1 MISSKRAGAAITSGL
16 LTITRMTP
24 GLARVAPRA
33 GGRIKARFESKNRL
47 LGFLLALALVV
58 SAFPIGVFGGA
69 SLVRAASTPLLTESF
84 TSTTA
89 MGWTTSGSTCLT
101 AAVISATNS
110 IPACPAGDPGG
121 VSGTL
126 PDTDGQGALRLT
138 NDVGNLSSFAY
149 SQQAYPSGQGYTI
162 DFDSAAYDT
171 TSAGPNATGADG
183 ISFFLIDGAITPT
196 MAGAYGGSLGYAQKS
211 GSPNTPGLVGG
222 YLGVGLDE
230 YGNFANDNEGR
241 GAGCAAAN
249 QSPNSGVI
257 TQSVTV
263 RGAAGSD
270 NNHYCY
276 IANSGSLTPGISVPA
291 ATTRTAA
298 LRHVH
303 ITLTPSNNISV
314 AMDFHDGRGLITV
327 IPPLNIAAVS
337 GQPPLPS
344 TFKFGFAS
352 STGGANNIHE
362 LRDLVVTPDYPDLA
376 VTSTHMDPFTA
387 GTDASYTISAT
398 DAITAGPTTGPVV
411 ITDTVPN
418 GLTPT
423 GASGTDWSC
432 PINGQI
438 VTCTYTGVAP
448 ISTNAPPAPITLNVH
463 VAPNAPASVTN
474 SVTIAT
480 DNDTNLSNN
489 TATDPTTITSS
500 ADLAV
505 TNAASPNPVVA
516 GQDVTYTAVVTNTG
530 PSDAGA
536 YTFQERVP
544 ANTTFQRVI
553 GPSCSAPDNTG
564 LVSCNAPSL
573 AAGATQT
580 YQFVAAVDPAAT
592 NGVTITATAHLANL
606 ATLDPNPGNNSAS
619 ATATVATSADLFV
632 TSVNAAPSPATAG
645 QNVTYATT
653 FGSNGPSVA
662 TNAVLTMTVPA
673 GASFVS
679 ANGGIF
685 SCPSHADGQGRVVC
699 TAANVPVASNDVAQ
713 LTVSIPASA
722 TTPLDSQSTLT
733 SGTSDPDPTN
743 NSASGSAGVQTAADL
758 SVGVVVSPQPVV
770 AGQDI
775 TYTTTLSNAGPS
787 DATAPV
793 VTTTIP
799 TSTTFVSLASPNG
812 WNCTAPSPGPGG
824 TVSCTP
830 NGGGSLAANHSAT
843 FALVVLAD
851 QGVLTG
857 TGLLATSTTSSQ
869 TTDPIAAN
877 NTDSANP
884 NATTSSDLGVTSSLA
899 PSPAV
904 AGQPLID
911 TVTVTNTGPSAAAAP
926 VVTMTIPASTT
937 FQSLT
942 SPGDWTCT
950 TPNVGGTGTV
960 LCTPNSGR
968 LAAGASAQFVLTL
981 GVPASVPNNSSIGVT
996 TTTGSQTNDPN
1007 QTNNASTATVTV
1019 ATVADLTVSDA
1030 ASSPVVAGQDVTYTT
1045 TLVNNGPS
1053 DAPNPVVTAT
1063 VPAGTTFGSF
1073 TASGWTCSVPN
1084 ASGVVTCT
1092 AVTLPAGHTVSFP
1105 LVVRVNAN
1113 VPASVTLTSDTGA
1126 SDAFDPDMS
1135 NNTASADAQVGSVA
1149 DLAVTLAAA
1158 PSPVVA
1164 GQTVTYTAA
1173 LTNTG
1178 PSDAASAV
1186 FIATIPASTT
1196 VQSVTAPA
1204 NWTCVTPAPGSGG
1217 VVSCQPNGGS
1227 LAAGAHA
1234 TIAFQLAVSPSA
1246 LSATLSSVATVSSA
1260 SGDPTPANNSATA
1273 RAAVTTLAD
1282 LAMSETASPDP
1293 VIAGQDATYTAAL
1306 TNTGPS
1312 DAASPVVTLTVP
1324 TNTTFV
1330 SLAAPTGWTCG
1341 APDAGGVMTCTDPT
1355 LAAGQRVSFPLVV
1368 HVSPSVTDGATLT
1381 SATGASTTT
1390 TDPNLSNNTARA
1402 GARVTTRAD
1411 LQVTNVVVP
1420 TPILPGQTVTYRAA
1434 FTNAGPSDAREVIF
1448 TETLPA
1454 GTTFVAVTAPDGW
1467 TCALL
1472 TANGTTTVSC
1482 TASTLDVGATGTI
1495 ALSVRIDPNATGG
1508 TVLTAASTIASAT
1521 VDPDASNNSSTAR
1534 VTVLQT
1540 PPTATAA
1547 TSTPV
1552 PTGTATNTATAAPA
1566 NTATSTAAPS
1576 ATSSPTTPADTA
1588 TTPSVPP
1595 THTPLSTTDVSLAP
1609 SSTTRYVGI
1618 PDTLTV
1624 SVTRDGAPALSLPVT
1639 CRVVSGPDAGL
1650 VMPVMTDAHGHASC
1664 SFTSRKVGTDTVVAS
1679 VTDVTVAH
1687 ASNLVRVQWT
1697 PAGPPCSVQAD
1708 LLTGPVLTHAPA
1720 YHGRLIDGALGRG
1733 RCAAVAALAAPRSAG
1748 QARTQA
1754 RSAAPSPSACTQGW
1768 AAVSSYD
1775 YTITGPTGAVMRTP
1789 RLAGHVLPGDTIQAS
1804 FTIKPRPARCATVRV
1819 SLASYAAPSLA
1830 NNARALSQQAL
1841 YQSAT
1846 RLFGAGAHNLAL
1858 RVDVPARPLAVP
1870 SSVRPRIAGVR
1881 VRGTRV
1887 FHHRARRSV
1896 HARSSRPTKGHR
1908 RGA

>member
-1 MISSKRAGAAITSGL
+1 MIPSKRAGAAITSGL

-249 QSPNSGVI
+249 QSHNSGVI

-276 IANSGSLTPGISVPA
+276 IANSGSLTPGISVPT

-314 AMDFHDGRGLITV
+314 AMDFHDGRGLVTV

-337 GQPPLPS
+337 GQPTLPS

-376 VTSTHMDPFTA
+376 VTSTHTDPFTA
-387 GTDASYTISAT
+387 GTTASYTISAT
-398 DAITAGPTTGPVV
+398 DAITAGPTTGSVV

-438 VTCTYTGVAP
+438 VTCTYTGAAP
-448 ISTNAPPAPITLNVH
+448 ISANAPPAPITLNVH
-463 VAPNAPASVTN
+463 VASNAPASVTN

-505 TNAASPNPVVA
+505 TNAASPNPVIA
-516 GQDVTYTAVVTNTG
+516 GQDITYTAVVTNTG

-536 YTFQERVP
+536 YTFQEKAP
-544 ANTTFQRVI
+544 ANTTFQRAI
-553 GPSCSAPDNTG
+553 GPSCGTPDPITG
-564 LVSCNAPSL
+564 LVSCAAPAL

-580 YQFVAAVDPAAT
+580 YQFVVGVAPSAT
-592 NGVTITATAHLANL
+592 NGSAITATAGLANL
-606 ATLDPNPGNNSAS
+606 ATLDPNPGNNNAS

-699 TAANVPVASNDVAQ
+699 TAVNVPMASNDVAQ

-722 TTPLDSQSTLT
+722 TTPLTSQSTLT

-758 SVGVVVSPQPVV
+758 SVGMTFSPQPVV

-787 DATAPV
+787 DAAAPV

-799 TSTTFVSLASPNG
+799 
-812 WNCTAPSPGPGG
+812 
-824 TVSCTP
+824 
-830 NGGGSLAANHSAT
+830 
-843 FALVVLAD
+843 
-851 QGVLTG
+851 
-857 TGLLATSTTSSQ
+857 
-869 TTDPIAAN
+869 
-877 NTDSANP
+877 
-884 NATTSSDLGVTSSLA
+884 
-899 PSPAV
+899 
-904 AGQPLID
+904 AG
-911 TVTVTNTGPSAAAAP
+911 
-926 VVTMTIPASTT
+926 TT
-937 FQSLT
+937 FQGLT

-1007 QTNNASTATVTV
+1007 QTNNASTTTVAV

-1053 DAPNPVVTAT
+1053 DAPNVVVTAT

-1073 TASGWTCSVPN
+1073 TASGWSCGVPN

-1092 AVTLPAGHTVSFP
+1092 AVTLAAGHTVSFP

-1113 VPASVTLTSDTGA
+1113 VLDNTTLTSDTGA
-1126 SDAFDPDMS
+1126 ADAFDPDMS

-1282 LAMSETASPDP
+1282 LAMSETASPVP
-1293 VIAGQDATYTAAL
+1293 VIAGQDVTYTATL

-1312 DAASPVVTLTVP
+1312 DAASPVVTLTAP
-1324 TNTTFV
+1324 TSTTFV
-1330 SLAAPTGWTCG
+1330 SLAAPHGWPCG
-1341 APDAGGVMTCTDPT
+1341 RPNAGGVVTCTNPT
-1355 LAAGQRVSFPLVV
+1355 LAAGQTVAFRLVV

-1420 TPILPGQTVTYRAA
+1420 TPILPGQTITYRAA

-1467 TCALL
+1467 TCTPL
-1472 TANGTTTVSC
+1472 TMNGTTTVSC
-1482 TASTLDVGATGTI
+1482 TVSTVAADVTGTI
-1495 ALSVRIDPNATGG
+1495 ALSVRIDPDATGG

-1521 VDPDASNNSSTAR
+1521 GDPDASNNSSTAG

-1566 NTATSTAAPS
+1566 NTATSTAAPA

-1588 TTPSVPP
+1588 TAPSVPP

-1624 SVTRDGAPALSLPVT
+1624 SVTRDGAPASSLPVT

-1650 VMPVMTDAHGHASC
+1650 VMPVMTDAHGQASC
-1664 SFTSRKVGTDTVVAS
+1664 SFTSRNVGTDTVVAS
-1679 VTDVTVAH
+1679 VTDVTVAQ

-1846 RLFGAGAHNLAL
+1846 GLFGAGAHNLAL

-1870 SSVRPRIAGVR
+1870 SSVRPHIAGVR